1 MPGSGWMVSE
11 GVRRPQMKIL
21 DRYLSGQ
28 ILGAVAWAV
37 SLLTM
42 ILVLGNVL
50 RDLLSLLL
58 SHQVPV
64 TYILTFIGYLL
75 PFSLIYSIPWGVLV
89 AVLLVFG
96 RLSSD
101 NELVALR
108 ANGIGMPR
116 ICSSVFTIAILF
128 LGLCLW
134 INLYVAPIAQVKLR
148 SAAFDLA
155 SSDPLALFGSDE
167 VIDQFPNRKIYV
179 GKKEGTNLHDLY
191 IFEMNDQSL
200 PMRVINARR
209 GTLEVD
215 KKNEQ
220 ILLHVYDARYE
231 ERDKNAPDD
240 LKKMRH
246 GITMREGVMPIS
258 LEELLKKARSRQRP
272 NELTLDQLQGALEQ
286 SKSKSDDAAL
296 KTEASKRFSNAVA
309 VFTFVLIGIPLAI
322 TAQRKETS
330 VGIALS
336 LVVAFSYFI
345 IIVLTDNVKHKPDLH
360 PEFLIWLPNFI
371 YLMLGGT
378 LFFRLAR
385 R

>member
-1 MPGSGWMVSE
+1 M
-11 GVRRPQMKIL
+11 RII
-21 DRYLSGQ
+21 DRYLSRQ
-28 ILGAVAWAV
+28 IIGTVIWAISIL
-37 SLLTM
+37 SLM
-42 ILVLGNVL
+42 LVVGNAM
-50 RDLLSLLL
+50 RDLLNLLMAHQLPL
-58 SHQVPV
+58 SYV
-64 TYILTFIGYLL
+64 LSFIAYLL

-96 RLSSD
+96 KLSSD

-108 ANGIGMPR
+108 ANGVGMSR
-116 ICSSVFTIAILF
+116 ICLSVFVIAILF

-179 GKKEGTNLHDLY
+179 GKKEGSTLYDLH
-191 IFEMNDQSL
+191 IFEMNAQNL
-200 PMRVINARR
+200 PMRVIYARR

-231 ERDKNAPDD
+231 ERDASAPDD
-240 LKKMRH
+240 LKKLRH
-246 GITMREGVMPIS
+246 GITMREGVLPIS
-258 LEELLKKARSRQRP
+258 LQELLRKARNNERP
-272 NELTLDQLQGALEQ
+272 NEMTLDQLRDALE
-286 SKSKSDDAAL
+286 KTKDVEDEAAF
-296 KTEASKRFSNAVA
+296 KTEVSKRFSNAMA
-309 VFTFVLIGIPLAI
+309 VFTFVLIGIPLAV
-322 TAQRKETS
+322 TAQRRETS

-345 IIVLTDNVKHKPDLH
+345 IIVITDNVRHQPNLH
-360 PEFLIWLPNFI
+360 PEYLIWLPNLV
-371 YLMLGGT
+371 YLTLGGT
-378 LFFRLAR
+378 LFLRLAR